1 MIRRRRLKF
10 RPSFPALSPNEI
22 ELTENLLN
30 PANTNH
36 SSPLNTNAAS
46 LQTLNAEDI
55 NMQILMQ
62 QAKFDQGKEIL

>member
-10 RPSFPALSPNEI
+10 RPSFPELSPNEM

-30 PANTNH
+30 PANTTH

-46 LQTLNAEDI
+46 LQTLNTEEI
-55 NMQILMQ
+55 NMQMLMQ
-62 QAKFDQGKEIL
+62 QSKFDQGKEIL